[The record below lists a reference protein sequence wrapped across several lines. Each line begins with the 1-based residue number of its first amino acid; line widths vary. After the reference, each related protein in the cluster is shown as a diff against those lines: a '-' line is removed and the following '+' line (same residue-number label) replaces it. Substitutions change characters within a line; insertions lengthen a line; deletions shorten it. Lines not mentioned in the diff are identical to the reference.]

1 MKRNKWRL
9 AFWICFV
16 VFITTGLF
24 GFYQVVD
31 QGVTMT
37 YMREGYS
44 DTENDLETLIE
55 LVNTTDL
62 TKNEIKVKLKNHR
75 LNEYMDFETDTIG
88 LERILL
94 IFNNDSLRK
103 IEKEW

>member
-1 MKRNKWRL
+1 M

-16 VFITTGLF
+16 VLITTGLF
-24 GFYQVVD
+24 GFYQVID
-31 QGVTMT
+31 QGVTIT

-44 DTENDLETLIE
+44 ETENDLETLIE

-62 TKNEIKVKLKNHR
+62 SKNEIKVKLKNHR
-75 LNEYMDFETDTIG
+75 LNEFMDFGTDTIG

-94 IFNNDSLRK
+94 IFRNDSLRK

>member
-1 MKRNKWRL
+1 MIRNKWRL
-9 AFWICFV
+9 AFWICFIV
-16 VFITTGLF
+16 LITIALL

-31 QGVTMT
+31 QGVTIT

-55 LVNTTDL
+55 VVNTTDL
-62 TKNEIKVKLKNHR
+62 SKNEIKVKLKNHR
-75 LNEYMDFETDTIG
+75 LNEFMDFETDTIG

-94 IFNNDSLRK
+94 IFKNDSLRE
-103 IEKEW
+103 IQKEW

>member
-16 VFITTGLF
+16 VLISTGLF

-31 QGVTMT
+31 QGVTIT

-75 LNEYMDFETDTIG
+75 LNEFMDFEKDTVG
-88 LERILL
+88 LERIIL
-94 IFNNDSLRK
+94 IFNNNRLIR
-103 IEKEW
+103 IEKQ